1 MEAVRG
7 LATSLAAKT
16 GVMVATF
23 KRLREGKDV
32 PKVRPDLKEAANLL
46 YMLNGVE
53 ASDEAVHALDT
64 ALMLHCDHGF
74 NNSTFSARVVASSL
88 TDVYSAV
95 TAAIGALN
103 GPLHGGANAHV
114 LPMLQQIG
122 DPKLAEAWVLD
133 QLSQKRVIM
142 GIGHPVYKT
151 VDPRKVILKE
161 TVLKLAG
168 KQQAKLIQIAE
179 RVEEV
184 MLREKGLHAN
194 VDLYS
199 APLFHT
205 LGIPPDLFTPIFV
218 ISRMTGWLAHIM
230 EQLSDNRIFRPESE
244 YIGPPVGQPFVPL
257 EDS

>member
-1 MEAVRG
+1 
-7 LATSLAAKT
+7 LAISIAAKT
-16 GVMVATF
+16 GVIVATF
-23 KRLREGKDV
+23 KRLRERKNI
-32 PKVRPDLKEAANLL
+32 PPVRPDLNDAAHLL

-53 ASDEAVHALDT
+53 ASEDAVHALDT

-88 TDVYSAV
+88 TDVYSAI

-114 LPMLQQIG
+114 LPMLEQIG
-122 DPKLAEAWVLD
+122 EPELAEAWVLD
-133 QLSQKRVIM
+133 QLAQKRVIM

-151 VDPRKVILKE
+151 VDPRKIILKE
-161 TVLKLAG
+161 TVMKLAG
-168 KQQAKLIQIAE
+168 RHEAKLIQIAE
-179 RVEEV
+179 RVEQV

-205 LGIPPDLFTPIFV
+205 LGIPSDLFTPIFV

-244 YIGPPVGQPFVPL
+244 YVGLPVGQRFVPL
-257 EDS
+257 GDT